1 MARGFPPNGG
11 NRSGGAAKPGP
22 RQRPA
27 LRGFLGVDQMSLV
40 LMYEYELEK
49 EIEIERLAVDEGF
62 VVDRETGEVVGRVYT
77 Y

>member
-1 MARGFPPNGG
+1 
-11 NRSGGAAKPGP
+11 
-22 RQRPA
+22 
-27 LRGFLGVDQMSLV
+27 MSLV